1 MTTELNAGSET
12 AAVAARLDRLPS
24 CSYLKGLTARIALGG
39 WFEFYEMFMAG
50 YIALGLVDGGLFT
63 ETSRGYFDLTGFAS
77 FTGLFFAGMFLSTV
91 LFSRVS
97 DRYGRRATFTFSML
111 GYSVAAVL
119 VAVSSTPA
127 LIDLFRF
134 LAGFAIGIQLITNDT
149 YISELAPR
157 PVRGRYMAIGYV
169 VILTAVPTVALLSWL
184 LVPRSPLGLAGW
196 RWVMLIGAAGGV
208 LVWLV
213 RRGLPESPRWLAS
226 RGRVVEAERVLA
238 DIEHRVAAQTGP
250 LPDPAP
256 EPPLPADSGRG
267 WREIF
272 GRRYGPRTALL
283 SVFQF
288 AQTIAVYGFANW
300 APLLLV
306 KHGFTVVHSLGY
318 SFMIALLTPVGGL
331 AAMLFAERVERKWQL
346 VLTAVGIGAFGMLF
360 AEARA
365 TVLIL
370 IGGAA
375 VTLFNNWLIGIFHSY
390 QTELFPTRIRAQAVG
405 FSFSWSRISAIFA
418 SYWIADLLAAYGTT
432 GVFTLIAAAM
442 VAIIVS
448 MSIWGPRTNN
458 RPLEQLSP

>member
-1 MTTELNAGSET
+1 MTTGLNAAPT
-12 AAVAARLDRLPS
+12 AALVSERLDRLPS
-24 CSYLKGLTARIALGG
+24 CGYLKGLTARIALGG

-50 YIALGLVDGGLFT
+50 YIALGLVGGGLFT
-63 ETSRGYFDLTGFAS
+63 EKSRGYFDLTGFAS

-97 DRYGRRATFTFSML
+97 DRYGRRSTFTWSML

-119 VAVSSTPA
+119 VAVSGSAA

-149 YISELAPR
+149 YISELAPK
-157 PVRGRYMAIGYV
+157 PVRGRYMAMGFV
-169 VILTAVPTVALLSWL
+169 VILTAVPAVALLSWL
-184 LVPRSPLGLAGW
+184 LVPRAPLGLDGW

-208 LVWLV
+208 LVWLA
-213 RRGLPESPRWLAS
+213 RRNLPESPRWLAS
-226 RGRVVEAERVLA
+226 RGRVEEADRVLA
-238 DIEHRVAAQTGP
+238 GIERRVAARTGP
-250 LPDPAP
+250 LPEPVPGVATPPAGP
-256 EPPLPADSGRG
+256 GG
-267 WREIF
+267 WREVF
-272 GRRYGPRTALL
+272 GRRYGPRTLLL

-331 AAMLFAERVERKWQL
+331 AAMVCAERVERKWQL
-346 VLTAVGIGAFGMLF
+346 ALTALGIGAFGMLF

-365 TVLIL
+365 TGLIL
-370 IGGAA
+370 LGGAA

-390 QTELFPTRIRAQAVG
+390 QTELFPTRIRARAVG
-405 FSFSWSRISAIFA
+405 FAFSWSRVSAIFV
-418 SYWIADLLAAYGTT
+418 SYWIADLLAGYGTV
-432 GVFTLIAAAM
+432 GVFVLIAVAM

-448 MSIWGPRTNN
+448 VAVWGPRTNN
-458 RPLEQLSP
+458 RPLEELSP